1 MWIGLGSTLRMPG
14 SSTGGGP
21 PRLGRALKRA
31 TRTWSGTAPRSCG
44 TPWCRP
50 PTRWYTNTSARRRQA
65 HWERKLYEME
75 DRYEEVKRLGLAD
88 RYSAR
93 ERNLHG
99 LVFHEGIIDRELLAK
114 EIDKVKKYIEDVE
127 KIVQPAAQP

>member
-1 MWIGLGSTLRMPG
+1 
-14 SSTGGGP
+14 
-21 PRLGRALKRA
+21 
-31 TRTWSGTAPRSCG
+31 
-44 TPWCRP
+44 
-50 PTRWYTNTSARRRQA
+50 
-65 HWERKLYEME
+65 ME

-99 LVFHEGIIDRELLAK
+99 LVFYEGIIDRELLAK